1 MNWRVKPLF
10 GMLLLVVVAVTLSC
24 RVTFRSGFIPFQLQN
39 DGGASG
45 KMSAAE
51 LNETLLLK
59 YAAVDLAEEQWKQEI
74 EQQMAGNFYNPGRK
88 RTFLSPGRYVVRDV
102 RSKSYRV
109 IPVNI
114 QSPEF
119 YQLWMGFRKNLH
131 GWWQNMR
138 FEPDIMSGLVN
149 LVKVPIDR
157 NDSQASTERR
167 YSSCAV
173 VGSSG
178 ILLQSGNGELIDSH
192 EMVIQLNNAR
202 TGGVERHVG
211 SKTTLSFLNSHILH
225 SCAAKEGCSCHP
237 YGENVPIVEY
247 ICQPIHFL
255 DYTQCKSS
263 HKTPLVVTDAR
274 FDLLCARIVKYYSL
288 KRFAEEEEAAKAKSL
303 DQWLADW
310 RSAHDSY
317 YFHYSSG
324 MQAVMLAVGICDKVI
339 SIFGF
344 GKSKS
349 AKHHYDTNQKA
360 ELRCHDYEAEYDLY
374 HDLVDRPEV
383 IPFVSDKFKFPPVVI
398 YQ

>member
-1 MNWRVKPLF
+1 MKGRVKPLF
-10 GMLLLVVVAVTLSC
+10 GMSLLVVVAVTLSC
-24 RVTFRSGFIPFQLQN
+24 RVTFRSGFISFQPQN
-39 DGGASG
+39 YGGTLGS
-45 KMSAAE
+45 MSTAE
-51 LNETLLLK
+51 LNETLLK
-59 YAAVDLAEEQWKQEI
+59 YAAVDLAEEQWKQEV
-74 EQQMAGNFYNPGRK
+74 EQQLEGNFYNPGRK
-88 RTFLSPGRYVVRDV
+88 RTFLSPGRYVVRDLQ
-102 RSKSYRV
+102 SKSYKG

-119 YQLWMGFRKNLH
+119 YPLWVEFRKNLH

-138 FEPDIMSGLVN
+138 FEPDIMSDLVN
-149 LVKVPIDR
+149 LVKAPIDR

-178 ILLQSGNGELIDSH
+178 ILLQSENGDLIDSH
-192 EMVIQLNNAR
+192 EMVIRLNNAR
-202 TGGVERHVG
+202 TSGFERHVG
-211 SKTTLSFLNSHILH
+211 SKTTLSFLNSHMLH
-225 SCAAKEGCSCHP
+225 LCAAKEGCFCHQ

-288 KRFAEEEEAAKAKSL
+288 RRLAERAKTKSL
-303 DQWLADW
+303 NQWLADW
-310 RSAHDSY
+310 RSAKDAY

-324 MQAVMLAVGICDKVI
+324 MQAVMLAVGICDKV
-339 SIFGF
+339 SLFGF
-344 GKSKS
+344 GKSNS

-374 HDLVDRPEV
+374 NDLVHRPKA
-383 IPFVSDKFKFPPVVI
+383 IPFVSDKFKFPSVAI